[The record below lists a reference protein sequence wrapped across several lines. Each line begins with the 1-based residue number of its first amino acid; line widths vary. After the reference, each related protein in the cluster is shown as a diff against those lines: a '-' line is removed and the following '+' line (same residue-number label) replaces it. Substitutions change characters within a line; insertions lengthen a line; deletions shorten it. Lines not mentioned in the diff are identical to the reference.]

1 MQRILGH
8 LRQPHGLV
16 DVLLLHRVHHAE
28 AGLCTGHQTTREREE
43 DFSSDGNGRGQ
54 RTFGLAGAD
63 GGVRLRCAGTV
74 RPRQVQ
80 CPLGW
85 LAIAQVSAS
94 QHQLVSS
101 GEEEEKPQF
110 FRYCVVTATAPAT
123 VSFAWVCT
131 AAADTHRPTAHPAK
145 LPGTRQEP
153 QEHLEH
159 LHRFPSSVSPLWART
174 ALPPRLPEVLVLQ

>member
-1 MQRILGH
+1 M
-8 LRQPHGLV
+8 
-16 DVLLLHRVHHAE
+16 
-28 AGLCTGHQTTREREE
+28 
-43 DFSSDGNGRGQ
+43 
-54 RTFGLAGAD
+54 D

-110 FRYCVVTATAPAT
+110 FRYSVVTATAPAT

-159 LHRFPSSVSPLWART
+159 LHHRWIQMASRRQSPPCGRGWHYHPVCLKCWFCSRWMT
-174 ALPPRLPEVLVLQ
+174 ATCTNSTFDSQRSNDGAGAEIKQLSLK

>member
-1 MQRILGH
+1 MSACSESLDISISLMASLTSSFSTVSIMRRRACARVTRQRGEDASF
-8 LRQPHGLV
+8 LRHKPTM
-16 DVLLLHRVHHAE
+16 RAK
-28 AGLCTGHQTTREREE
+28 ERPGWR
-43 DFSSDGNGRGQ
+43 F
-54 RTFGLAGAD
+54 
-63 GGVRLRCAGTV
+63 RLRCAGTV

-101 GEEEEKPQF
+101 GQEGKEKTGQ
-110 FRYCVVTATAPAT
+110 AT

-145 LPGTRQEP
+145 LAGTR
-153 QEHLEH
+153 LK
-159 LHRFPSSVSPLWART
+159 PSNIWTADSLPLVGDDGT
-174 ALPPRLPEVLVLQ
+174 ATPSA